1 MDSQRSANYA
11 PARIMAADVAPRSA
25 RAGGPSHVRWATIIC
40 ETRLKRNI
48 ASSSPVSVAV
58 SVLLCNNTA
67 VTCILLLAS
76 ACVPAGKSLDISA
89 HLRVLGRLVRLR
101 FEMSR
106 PLFLVPA
113 PHLAGWPLL
122 WHAIRMS
129 AHRGVGLEQDAHLL
143 CNLSSELITGLGL
156 LRGYGLSLRCP
167 GIGFPMSFQCVA
179 QTLSNLAFRC

>member
-1 MDSQRSANYA
+1 M
-11 PARIMAADVAPRSA
+11 
-25 RAGGPSHVRWATIIC
+25 GCWGATDI
-40 ETRLKRNI
+40 RN
-48 ASSSPVSVAV
+48 SCRNVSVETSAQ
-58 SVLLCNNTA
+58 SKA
-67 VTCILLLAS
+67 AS
-76 ACVPAGKSLDISA
+76 RISIPLVAGKSLDISA

-129 AHRGVGLEQDAHLL
+129 VHRGVGLDQDAHLL
-143 CNLSSELITGLGL
+143 CNLSSELITGPGL